1 MPDASRLPLIAANWK
16 MNLSVAEG
24 VALVGVLRPRLEDIA
39 GVETVICP
47 PFISIEAIHRSLTGS
62 SILLGAQ
69 DVHWAD
75 RGAFTGEISPPML
88 APFCRY
94 VIIGHS
100 ERRQYFG
107 VTDEIVNRQIRALL
121 GHQLR
126 PILCVGETL
135 TEYEA
140 GSTASVVERQ
150 LRAGLAGLSECAGL
164 AVAYEPIWAIG
175 TGRAA
180 TGAGA
185 NAVIGMIR
193 AVLANVLGDSF
204 AQSTR
209 ILYGGS
215 VTGGNIQ
222 EFVAQPEID
231 GGLVGGASL
240 KADDFVTIARV
251 TAAARAN
258 PIT

>member
-1 MPDASRLPLIAANWK
+1 MSASPRRPLVAANWK

-24 VALVGVLRPRLEDIA
+24 VALVDALHPRLEAIH
-39 GVETVICP
+39 GIEIVICP
-47 PFISIEAIHRSLTGS
+47 PFISIDAIHRGLTSS

-88 APFCRY
+88 APFCSY
-94 VIIGHS
+94 VIVGHS

-121 GHQLR
+121 AHQIQ
-126 PILCVGETL
+126 PILCVGESL
-135 TEYEA
+135 AEYEA
-140 GSTASVVERQ
+140 GHTTNVVERQ
-150 LRAGLAGLSECAGL
+150 LRAGLAGLSECPGL
-164 AVAYEPIWAIG
+164 VVAYEPIWAIG
-175 TGRAA
+175 TGRSA

-185 NAVIGMIR
+185 NAVIGTIR
-193 AVLANVLGDSF
+193 EALADILGHSV

-215 VTGGNIQ
+215 VTGNNIG
-222 EFVAQPEID
+222 EFVEQKEID

-240 KADDFVTIARV
+240 KADDFVAIIQA

-258 PIT
+258 SIT

>member
-1 MPDASRLPLIAANWK
+1 MSEQPRLPLIAANWK

-24 VALVGVLRPRLEDIA
+24 VALVGALRPRLEA
-39 GVETVICP
+39 VTGLETVICP
-47 PFISIEAIHRSLTGS
+47 PFISIDAIHRALAGSL
-62 SILLGAQ
+62 ILLGAQ
-69 DVHWAD
+69 NVHWAE
-75 RGAFTGEISPPML
+75 RGAFTGEVSPPML

-107 VTDEIVNRQIRALL
+107 VTDEIVNRQIRAVLP
-121 GHQLR
+121 HQLR
-126 PILCVGETL
+126 PILCVGESL
-135 TEYEA
+135 AEYES

-150 LRAGLAGLSECAGL
+150 LHAGLAGLGDCLGL
-164 AVAYEPIWAIG
+164 VVAYEPIWAIG

-180 TGAGA
+180 TGTGA
-185 NAVIGMIR
+185 NAVIGTMR
-193 AVLANVLGDSF
+193 AVLADLLGNSV

-215 VTGGNIQ
+215 VTGANIQ
-222 EFVAQPEID
+222 EFVEQPEID

-240 KADDFVTIARV
+240 KADDFVAIARA
-251 TAAARAN
+251 TAATRAN